1 MPPVKYNLQSDR
13 NFYGQE
19 KPVKGGDANK
29 LENKAL
35 PPNPSSNIALTNDFQ
50 RQQATIQMTDNIHDP
65 DNTSRDPAKIQAELN
80 VKDIKK
86 LEHSNDLGSRFV
98 SFLQSPIVEVDT
110 DTKKQQE
117 QRELQ
122 RIGVTDD
129 KLAEN
134 QIRPVGEV
142 PVAVAQKGV
151 AMAERG
157 LAFLETKGLQLIM
170 VLGGIYLAGQFL
182 SNPGKSKSSD

>member
-13 NFYGQE
+13 NFYGQ
-19 KPVKGGDANK
+19 VKGNEKG
-29 LENKAL
+29 
-35 PPNPSSNIALTNDFQ
+35 
-50 RQQATIQMTDNIHDP
+50 
-65 DNTSRDPAKIQAELN
+65 
-80 VKDIKK
+80 
-86 LEHSNDLGSRFV
+86 
-98 SFLQSPIVEVDT
+98 DT

-142 PVAVAQKGV
+142 PVAVAKEGV